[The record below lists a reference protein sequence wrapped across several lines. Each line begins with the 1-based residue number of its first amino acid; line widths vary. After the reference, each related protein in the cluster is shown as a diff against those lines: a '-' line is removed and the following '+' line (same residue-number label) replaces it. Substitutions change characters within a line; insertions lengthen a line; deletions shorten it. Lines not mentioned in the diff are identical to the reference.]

1 MLDLQTLSAGH
12 ASMSQYEH
20 TSLWWPEERIKSTLD
35 AKYIVSRLRPENI
48 PRLLELP
55 DWGEGLTSETYM
67 EWILTKAGRV
77 FMILDAIGIP
87 DRIFALVD
95 ESCDDDDLPVAE
107 HSVDLLHLSPDG
119 EDLALEASF
128 FHAQW
133 RFLVR
138 GIDEGDHVVYTENE
152 GVPVEAVRTNTSS
165 GIHGHDDTVDRVVLA
180 GSVCRVYMRTQVQV
194 GGAPHFFS
202 ADEVLAEIRNLKRLS
217 HEHIV
222 SVFASYLK
230 DDSVSVLFTGATAD
244 RNLHSFLTD
253 QPMSFKRL
261 EKEPRRQILINWPHC
276 LASAVSW
283 LHARGHSHGAIR
295 PSNIF
300 VDANFDICLGQ
311 FQALDSLLTPPQV
324 NDLEA
329 YNYSAPERWTRPAA
343 PVIPQKPAQ
352 PSQTLLQ
359 SGGRTKRRQRPTRLA
374 LAPLN
379 ESPPASPDGTRPNS
393 AASKDTAIRI
403 GLPGSPTRFSFA
415 FSSSSSS
422 SASSAASSTHT
433 DATATSPQPMK
444 HRISS
449 FWSRRNKNPPSAPSI
464 ISTSTSSSSNTST
477 ITPPNPHPSPSSTL
491 FPIPPSSL
499 RHSKSTQS
507 LTPSYTRPLTSHT
520 SHTSSSEQPNPHAP
534 ADIFSLAATTLDILT
549 TLHKRTLTS
558 FSTHRSA
565 RNRSAGRGGGIAD
578 ASFHLARNAVQVQS
592 WIAFLEGDALKR
604 CRRDRRSDRA
614 FWAVPKMLI
623 VVRSML
629 DFEGGKRPLAKRVRR
644 GFADAITRARGG
656 GDKDWR
662 MGLHC
667 VKEKRGKEGALKGSK
682 EKGKEKDWGQK
693 QGNGGLEVIRE
704 TGVGGSA
711 FSVASSAPM
720 EVSESESVC
729 GSVSEFDFGFG
740 DAGSESESNVEEG
753 EFVDFKIEEDDISE
767 FEEPEIRVEQVSP
780 QLYLPELDMNITG
793 IEGLTFHK

>member
-12 ASMSQYEH
+12 TSMSHYEH

-48 PRLLELP
+48 PRLFELP

-77 FMILDAIGIP
+77 FMILDAIDIP

-107 HSVDLLHLSPDG
+107 HSVDLLHLSPNG

-152 GVPVEAVRTNTSS
+152 GVPVEAIRTNTGS
-165 GIHGHDDTVDRVVLA
+165 GIHGRDDTVDRVVLA

-253 QPMSFKRL
+253 EPMSFKRL
-261 EKEPRRQILINWPHC
+261 EKEPRRQILISWPHC

-300 VDANFDICLGQ
+300 IDANYDICLGQ

-343 PVIPQKPAQ
+343 PVIPQESAQ

-359 SGGRTKRRQRPTRLA
+359 SGGRTKRRQRPTRA

-379 ESPPASPDGTRPNS
+379 ESPPASPDGTRPSS
-393 AASKDTAIRI
+393 ATSKGTVIRI

-422 SASSAASSTHT
+422 SETSSAASSTHT

-449 FWSRRNKNPPSAPSI
+449 FWSRRNKNTPSAPSI
-464 ISTSTSSSSNTST
+464 TSTSTSSSSNPST
-477 ITPPNPHPSPSSTL
+477 ITSPNPQPSPSSTL

-507 LTPSYTRPLTSHT
+507 LTPSFTRTLTSHT
-520 SHTSSSEQPNPHAP
+520 SHTSSEPQPSPHAP
-534 ADIFSLAATTLDILT
+534 ADIFSLAAITLDILT

-578 ASFHLARNAVQVQS
+578 ASFHLARNTVQVQS
-592 WIAFLEGDALKR
+592 WIALLEGDALKR

-644 GFADAITRARGG
+644 GFADAITRGHGG
-656 GDKDWR
+656 EDKDG
-662 MGLHC
+662 MLGLHC

-682 EKGKEKDWGQK
+682 
-693 QGNGGLEVIRE
+693 
-704 TGVGGSA
+704 
-711 FSVASSAPM
+711 
-720 EVSESESVC
+720 
-729 GSVSEFDFGFG
+729 
-740 DAGSESESNVEEG
+740 
-753 EFVDFKIEEDDISE
+753 
-767 FEEPEIRVEQVSP
+767 
-780 QLYLPELDMNITG
+780 
-793 IEGLTFHK
+793 

>member
-1 MLDLQTLSAGH
+1 
-12 ASMSQYEH
+12 MSQYEH
-20 TSLWWPEERIKSTLD
+20 TSLWWPEERIKSTLN

-48 PRLLELP
+48 PRLFELP

-107 HSVDLLHLSPDG
+107 HSVDLLHLSPHG

-138 GIDEGDHVVYTENE
+138 GIAEGEHVVYTENE

-165 GIHGHDDTVDRVVLA
+165 GTHGRDDTVDRVVLA

-194 GGAPHFFS
+194 GGAPYFFS
-202 ADEVLAEIRNLKRLS
+202 ADEVLAEIRNLKSLS

-222 SVFASYLK
+222 SVYASYLK

-253 QPMSFKRL
+253 EPMSFKRL
-261 EKEPRRQILINWPHC
+261 DKEQRRQILITWPHC

-300 VDANFDICLGQ
+300 VDANFHICLGQ
-311 FQALDSLLTPPQV
+311 FQALDSLLAPPHV

-329 YNYSAPERWTRPAA
+329 YNYSAPERWTRPTA
-343 PVIPQKPAQ
+343 PAVQQKPQSA
-352 PSQTLLQ
+352 QTLLP

-379 ESPPASPDGTRPNS
+379 ENEIPPASPDHTRPDS
-393 AASKDTAIRI
+393 AGSKRTVVRI
-403 GLPGSPTRFSFA
+403 GLPGSPSRFSFA
-415 FSSSSSS
+415 LSSSSSS
-422 SASSAASSTHT
+422 SESSAASSTHT
-433 DATATSPQPMK
+433 DATATSPQPRN

-449 FWSRRNKNPPSAPSI
+449 FLSRRTKNTPPTPSI
-464 ISTSTSSSSNTST
+464 TSSSTSSSNTPTTPTVASP
-477 ITPPNPHPSPSSTL
+477 TPPSTL
-491 FPIPPSSL
+491 H
-499 RHSKSTQS
+499 HSKSTQS
-507 LTPSYTRPLTSHT
+507 LTQPPTRSQ
-520 SHTSSSEQPNPHAP
+520 SQPNPNTP

-549 TLHKRTLTS
+549 VLHKRSLTS
-558 FSTHRSA
+558 FSAHRSA

-592 WIAFLEGDALKR
+592 WIALLEGDALKR
-604 CRRDRRSDRA
+604 CRRDRCSDRV
-614 FWAVPKMLI
+614 FWAVPRMLI
-623 VVRSML
+623 VVRAML
-629 DFEGGKRPLAKRVRR
+629 DFEGRKRPLAKRVRR
-644 GFADAITRARGG
+644 GFADAITRGG
-656 GDKDWR
+656 KGDGDGIGIGIG
-662 MGLHC
+662 GLHC
-667 VKEKRGKEGALKGSK
+667 
-682 EKGKEKDWGQK
+682 GKEKQEGREK
-693 QGNGGLEVIRE
+693 GNGVEV
-704 TGVGGSA
+704 GSA
-711 FSVASSAPM
+711 VSVGSAPLG
-720 EVSESESVC
+720 VSES
-729 GSVSEFDFGFG
+729 GSVSEIDFGFG
-740 DAGSESESNVEEG
+740 DAGSGSESNVEDG
-753 EFVDFKIEEDDISE
+753 DRVDVDIEEEENVSE
-767 FEEPEIRVEQVSP
+767 VEEPERRVEQVLP
-780 QLYLPELDMNITG
+780 QLYLADLDMDITG
-793 IEGLTFHK
+793 IEGLSFNN

>member
-1 MLDLQTLSAGH
+1 
-12 ASMSQYEH
+12 MSQYEH
-20 TSLWWPEERIKSTLD
+20 TSLWWPEERIKSTLN

-48 PRLLELP
+48 PRLFELP

-107 HSVDLLHLSPDG
+107 HSVDLLHLSPHG

-138 GIDEGDHVVYTENE
+138 GIAEGEHIVSYRER
-152 GVPVEAVRTNTSS
+152 GRSCR
-165 GIHGHDDTVDRVVLA
+165 GVDRVVLA

-194 GGAPHFFS
+194 GGAPYFFS
-202 ADEVLAEIRNLKRLS
+202 SDEVLAEIRNLKRLS
-217 HEHIV
+217 HDHIV
-222 SVFASYLK
+222 SVYASYLK

-253 QPMSFKRL
+253 EPMSFKRL
-261 EKEPRRQILINWPHC
+261 DKEQRRQILITWPHC

-300 VDANFDICLGQ
+300 VDANFHICLGQ
-311 FQALDSLLTPPQV
+311 FQALDSLLAPPHV

-329 YNYSAPERWTRPAA
+329 YNYSAPERWARPTA
-343 PVIPQKPAQ
+343 PVVQQKPQ
-352 PSQTLLQ
+352 PAQTLLP

-379 ESPPASPDGTRPNS
+379 ENESPPASPDHARPDS
-393 AASKDTAIRI
+393 AASKRTAIRI
-403 GLPGSPTRFSFA
+403 GLPGSPSRFSFA

-422 SASSAASSTHT
+422 SESSAASSTHT
-433 DATATSPQPMK
+433 DATATSPQPRK

-449 FWSRRNKNPPSAPSI
+449 FLSRRTNNTLPTPSI
-464 ISTSTSSSSNTST
+464 TSSSTSSSNTSA
-477 ITPPNPHPSPSSTL
+477 TPTLTSNPHPASNTLSPNPPSTL
-491 FPIPPSSL
+491 H
-499 RHSKSTQS
+499 HSKSTQS
-507 LTPSYTRPLTSHT
+507 LTQPSTRPQTSQT
-520 SHTSSSEQPNPHAP
+520 SRSYKSTSTPNPQQNPNTP

-549 TLHKRTLTS
+549 VLHKRTLTS
-558 FSTHRSA
+558 FSAHRSA

-592 WIAFLEGDALKR
+592 WIALLEGDALKR
-604 CRRDRRSDRA
+604 CRRDRCSDRV
-614 FWAVPKMLI
+614 FWAVPRMLI
-623 VVRSML
+623 VVRAML
-629 DFEGGKRPLAKRVRR
+629 DFESGKRPLAKRVRR
-644 GFADAITRARGG
+644 GFADAITRGG
-656 GDKDWR
+656 KGEGDG
-662 MGLHC
+662 MGVLHC
-667 VKEKRGKEGALKGSK
+667 GREKREGGEKGSAV
-682 EKGKEKDWGQK
+682 
-693 QGNGGLEVIRE
+693 EVGRE
-704 TGVGGSA
+704 MGVGSA
-711 FSVASSAPM
+711 VSVVSSAPLG
-720 EVSESESVC
+720 VSES

-740 DAGSESESNVEEG
+740 DAGSGSESESNIDDG
-753 EFVDFKIEEDDISE
+753 DRVDVDIEEEDVSE
-767 FEEPEIRVEQVSP
+767 VEEPERRVEQVLP

-793 IEGLTFHK
+793 MEGLSFNN